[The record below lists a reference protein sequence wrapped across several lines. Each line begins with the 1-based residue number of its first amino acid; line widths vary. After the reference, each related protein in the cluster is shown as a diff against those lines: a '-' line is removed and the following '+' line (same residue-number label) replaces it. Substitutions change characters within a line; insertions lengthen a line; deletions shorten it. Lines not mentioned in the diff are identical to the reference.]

1 MMERRKEIMERREVM
16 EEYEDE
22 YSEGVSKKEYLEMVK
37 KRLSLIGR
45 WVVNAKRK
53 IIFFTFKLFQKYEKR
68 LFIIKMNLFII

>member
-45 WVVNAKRK
+45 WVVNAKR
-53 IIFFTFKLFQKYEKR
+53 
-68 LFIIKMNLFII
+68 